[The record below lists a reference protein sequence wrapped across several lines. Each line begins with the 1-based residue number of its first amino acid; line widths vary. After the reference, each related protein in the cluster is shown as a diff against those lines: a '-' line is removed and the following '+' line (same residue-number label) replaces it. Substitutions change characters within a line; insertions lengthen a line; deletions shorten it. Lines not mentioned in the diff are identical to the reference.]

1 MPLMP
6 LELQINLLPVSGKK
20 IPKFAKIYQFLCY
33 ISQFDFR
40 LENVWPIGPFH
51 NVLLLFFSDV
61 LFLLRAE
68 PAGSLEVNVL
78 FSFINS

>member
-33 ISQFDFR
+33 SQASANMISYNMISHNMMFQFR
-40 LENVWPIGPFH
+40 
-51 NVLLLFFSDV
+51 SKK
-61 LFLLRAE
+61 FL
-68 PAGSLEVNVL
+68 
-78 FSFINS
+78 